1 MLWKGTTV
9 KLTEHFTLQEFLH
22 SDTADRHGINNV
34 PPDNSPVYANLRK
47 LAETL
52 EQVRTL
58 FGLPVHI
65 NSGYRCP
72 ALNKAVGG
80 VRNSAH
86 LAGLAA
92 DIRIT
97 GIAPPEV
104 TRRITAS
111 DMAFDQCIDEGT
123 WTHLSIDP
131 RMRRQVFKAG
141 S

>member
-1 MLWKGTTV
+1 M
-9 KLTEHFTLQEFLH
+9 KLTEHFTLREFLY

-34 PPDNSPVYANLRK
+34 PPDNSPIPANLLK

-80 VRNSAH
+80 VRHSAH

-92 DIRIT
+92 DIRID
-97 GIAPPEV
+97 GIAPHEV
-104 TRRITAS
+104 TRRIAAS
-111 DMAFDQCIDEGT
+111 DLAFDQCIDEGT